1 MRYLLAGL
9 ALAGLSA
16 NAAVAQIAAERVET
30 RSAGLNETP
39 RDEPVARAGEERE
52 TDEERE
58 PAVRVMRISRTTEA
72 VRDRSGVVIRPL
84 SWSTGVFR

>member
-16 NAAVAQIAAERVET
+16 TAAPAQIAAERGEL
-30 RSAGLNETP
+30 RSTDSNDTQ
-39 RDEPVARAGEERE
+39 RDEPQARAGEERE

-58 PAVRVMRISRTTEA
+58 PGYRVMRISRTTEA
-72 VRDRSGVVIRPL
+72 VRDRSRVVIRPL